1 MSDREKLLAELEK
14 SYDIFCPHETQK
26 RFCLPMDLKEALI
39 AALSEPEWRPIAEAP
54 RDGGPILISNGK
66 WISKAYW
73 SESCQ
78 FERFEEK
85 AGWQIY
91 QCEDGF
97 YSVGAEPEEPT
108 HWMPLPSPPKGK
120 TP

>member
-1 MSDREKLLAELEK
+1 MMSDREKLLAELEK

-54 RDGGPILISNGK
+54 RDGTPIIAWCGNTKYPVFTQFKDNEWRASHYG
-66 WISKAYW
+66 AREPYW
-73 SESCQ
+73 YYGDL
-78 FERFEEK
+78 K
-85 AGWQIY
+85 YWVA
-91 QCEDGF
+91 
-97 YSVGAEPEEPT
+97 
-108 HWMPLPSPPKGK
+108 MPLPSPPKGK

>member
-1 MSDREKLLAELEK
+1 MMSDRVKALELINHLLAGGYLLK
-14 SYDIFCPHETQK
+14 VS
-26 RFCLPMDLKEALI
+26 DLKLI
-39 AALSEPEWRPIAEAP
+39 RKALSEPEWRDISTAP